1 MQNKKIIII
10 GTTASNLY
18 IFRKDFIAACIV
30 KIDVVVFVSEYTA
43 EWIDKLSELGADVV
57 TYKLSRGWLKSVCGY
72 SNNYGTD
79 Q

>member
-30 KIDVVVFVSEYTA
+30 KKIDVVVFVSEYTA
-43 EWIDKLSELGADVV
+43 PDDFACIWEMKVTNSMNTTK
-57 TYKLSRGWLKSVCGY
+57 TYKPIEKLFKYKGG
-72 SNNYGTD
+72 N
-79 Q
+79 